1 MNVQNLFEK
10 LKVRHGASH
19 ILTTKM
25 QKGFVSNI
33 IMTRQV
39 SRSQSAVQSITQV
52 RATDGFD
59 VVVFVVVVDLL
70 LAVIAAFAAQAT
82 VQKTCLKTQSRTW
95 KKIEKDSEWL

>member
-1 MNVQNLFEK
+1 
-10 LKVRHGASH
+10 
-19 ILTTKM
+19 M

-33 IMTRQV
+33 NMTRQV

-59 VVVFVVVVDLL
+59 VVVVFVVVVALL